1 MVLDVLQECL
11 RGLKPVIM
19 SDRNEGL
26 LYAVPKVF
34 GLENLTYCV
43 RHLRDNFLG
52 KAAKLGI
59 RKDASK
65 DLLKEMFNRLAYAPT
80 SLEYDVALG
89 ELRYYKVEL
98 AL

>member
-1 MVLDVLQECL
+1 MVLDCAAGVFG
-11 RGLKPVIM
+11 GLKPVIM

-34 GLENLTYCV
+34 GLENHTYCA

-59 RKDASK
+59 RRDALK
-65 DLLKEMFNRLAYAPT
+65 DLLKEMFN
-80 SLEYDVALG
+80 
-89 ELRYYKVEL
+89 
-98 AL
+98 